1 MNIHR
6 FFPIASAPQQPGFE
20 VHNSSLDS
28 RKTQRI
34 HFPLPIEG
42 MTIRLCVHEGRIAFY
57 GSFSTRTPNCALNDY
72 HANWTLRCNEM
83 FINRDGSE
91 SSRKKRNTEQVMIN
105 NNTTL
110 YVVIEGVEEENLYSM
125 ETSVGD
131 TRRG

>member
-1 MNIHR
+1 
-6 FFPIASAPQQPGFE
+6 
-20 VHNSSLDS
+20 
-28 RKTQRI
+28 
-34 HFPLPIEG
+34 
-42 MTIRLCVHEGRIAFY
+42 
-57 GSFSTRTPNCALNDY
+57 
-72 HANWTLRCNEM
+72 M